1 MLRPAKFLLLS
12 LFALIMGSLGTPG
25 SIAPLAAQQVDR
37 KTVEKQFRRWLADSI
52 WPEARSA
59 GVTRRTFDAAL
70 SGVSLDWSLPDLSP
84 PGAPKRPPRVYS
96 QAEFRSPGRYFKES
110 SLNTL
115 VKLGRQRLDKWRDTL
130 SAIERRYGVPR
141 RIVVAIW
148 GRESGYGRAR
158 IPHNAVRVL
167 ATEAFMGRRK
177 GLFRPELLA
186 VLRVVQ
192 DGHIPLSRLKS
203 SRFGAL
209 GQPQFLP
216 SKFLQ
221 YAVDFDG
228 DGRRDIWRSV
238 PDTLASIAN
247 YLRAHGWQPG
257 RDWGFESRIPGNV
270 SCALEGPDK
279 GALIRDWV
287 RSGVKRVSG
296 RPFPASELDKKGYL
310 LMPAGRAGPAYI
322 ATENFYVL
330 KKFNESDLYALF
342 IGHLADRY
350 GANRRFVGSWSAV
363 KGFSRRDVQA
373 MQKRLESRGVNVGGA
388 DGLVGFRTRVA
399 IGEWQTAN
407 GQRPTCFPNAGLLRR
422 IR

>member
-1 MLRPAKFLLLS
+1 MKPADFLK
-12 LFALIMGSLGTPG
+12 I
-25 SIAPLAAQQVDR
+25 SIAALVLGSFCAPEGIAPAAARQADR
-37 KTVEKQFRRWLADSI
+37 KTVEKQFRRWLADDI
-52 WPEARSA
+52 WPEARAA
-59 GVTRRTFDAAL
+59 GVTRATFDAAL
-70 SGVSLDWSLPDLSP
+70 AGVSLDWSLPDPVPS
-84 PGAPKRPPRVYS
+84 GAPERPPRVYS
-96 QAEFRSPGRYFKES
+96 QAEFRSPGRYFRES
-110 SLNTL
+110 SLNSL
-115 VKLGRQRLDKWRDTL
+115 VRLGRERLAKWRDTL
-130 SAIERRYGVPR
+130 AAIERRYGVPR
-141 RIVVAIW
+141 RIVVAVW

-177 GLFRPELLA
+177 TLFRPELLA

-192 DGHIPLSRLKS
+192 EGHIPLSRLRS

-216 SKFLQ
+216 SKFLL

-257 RDWGFESRIPGNV
+257 RDWGFESRIPDNV
-270 SCALEGPDK
+270 SCTLEGPDK
-279 GALIRDWV
+279 GAPVRDWV

-296 RPFPASELDKKGYL
+296 RPFPGSELGRTGYL
-310 LMPAGRAGPAYI
+310 LMPAGRSGPAYI
-322 ATENFYVL
+322 ATGNFYVL
-330 KKFNESDLYALF
+330 KTFNESDLYALF

-350 GANRRFVGSWSAV
+350 ASNRRFVGSWSAV

-373 MQKRLESRGVNVGGA
+373 MQRRLERRGVNVGGA

-399 IGEWQTAN
+399 IGEWQMAN
-407 GQRPTCFPNAGLLRR
+407 GQRPTCFPDAGLLRR